1 MSNEIRKE
9 LERRLSD
16 ERMPLETY
24 KGTIRNPIIRSLSD
38 EVRNRPNGTG
48 MGSYLDDTTW
58 HQKRRSSTPTENY
71 TK

>member
-24 KGTIRNPIIRSLSD
+24 KGAIRNPIIRSLSD
-38 EVRNRPNGTG
+38 EVRDKPCGVG
-48 MGSYLDDTTW
+48 AGLYLDDTTW
-58 HQKRRSSTPTENY
+58 HQNRRSSTPTENY